1 MSIDK
6 LEKRVDELIKL
17 ISKHSYNY
25 YVLDKPE
32 ISDYDFDMLMKEL
45 TELEITFPALKRADS
60 PTQRVGG
67 EVLQGFEEVVH
78 NTPKLSLGNVFDEND
93 IRDFDARVKKA
104 VGDDVEY
111 VVELKID
118 GLTVVLNYEEGR
130 FVRGATRGDGIKG
143 EDITANLKTVKS
155 IPLVLGDEVD
165 VEVRGEVFMPKKAFE
180 ELNARR
186 EEQEE
191 PLFAN
196 PRNASAGSL
205 RQLDTKV
212 TAGRPLDIFIFN
224 LESMEDKSFDTHV
237 ETLQY
242 LKELGFKVSPFIS
255 VHKSSEEII
264 EKCGY
269 WADKRGELPFEIDGL
284 VIKVNSLKQRESLGY
299 TAKSPRWAA
308 AYKFPPETKKT
319 KLKDIIVQ
327 VGRTGAITPTAE
339 LEPVRLAG
347 SVISRATLHNED
359 YIKEKDIRIGDTVII
374 KKAGDVIPEVVE
386 VVREERTGTEQPF
399 EMPKKCPVCQADTI
413 REQGEAVTKCT
424 NISCPAQLKRS
435 LFHFVSRDAMNIEG
449 LGPQIMT
456 LLMDRGFINNA
467 ADIYLLKDHREELI
481 ELERMGE
488 KSVQNLLDAIEAS
501 KINPLNRLI
510 FALGIR
516 MIGQRASQ
524 VLANEFEDID
534 GMFAA
539 DFDKLTGIQ
548 EIGGKMAESIITFFR
563 QEQNLELVRELQ
575 ESGVNTKG
583 SKKDIMEN
591 KYFSGKTFVLTG
603 ALQSFTR
610 DQAKE
615 IIESFGG
622 KVSSSV
628 SKKTDCVLAGEDAG
642 SKLVKANELGV
653 AVIDEETFEKWAMSN
668 RQWIPG
674 GERGTLKKGL

>member
-1 MSIDK
+1 MSIEK
-6 LEKRVDELIKL
+6 LEQQLDELIKL
-17 ISKHSYNY
+17 INKHSYNY

-45 TELEITFPALKRADS
+45 IELENKFPALRRADS

-78 NTPKLSLGNVFDEND
+78 KTPKLSLGNVFDEND
-93 IRDFDARVKKA
+93 IRDFDTRVRKA
-104 VGDDVEY
+104 VAEEVEY
-111 VVELKID
+111 AVELKID
-118 GLTVVLNYEEGR
+118 GLTVVLNYEKGR
-130 FVRGATRGDGIKG
+130 FVQGATRGDGIKG
-143 EDITANLKTVKS
+143 EDITANLRTVKS
-155 IPLVLGDEVD
+155 IPLVLDEPVD
-165 VEVRGEVFMPKKAFE
+165 LEVRGEVFMSKKAFE

-205 RQLDTKV
+205 RQLDTRI
-212 TAGRPLDIFIFN
+212 TATRPLDIFVFN
-224 LESMEDKSFDTHV
+224 LENIEDRVFDTHV
-237 ETLQY
+237 ESLEY
-242 LKELGFKVSPFIS
+242 LKSMGFKISPFLS
-255 VHKSSEEII
+255 VVKSSDEII
-264 EKCGY
+264 EKCSY

-284 VIKVNSLKQRESLGY
+284 VIKVNSLEQRELLGY
-299 TAKSPRWAA
+299 TTKSPRWAA
-308 AYKFPPETKKT
+308 AYKFPPETKRT
-319 KLKDIIVQ
+319 KVRDIIVQ

-347 SVISRATLHNED
+347 SLISRATLHNED
-359 YIKEKDIRIGDTVII
+359 YIKEKDIRIGDTVVI

-386 VVREERTGTEQPF
+386 VVASERTGAETAF
-399 EMPKKCPVCQADTI
+399 EMPKKCPVCQADAI
-413 REQGEAVTKCT
+413 REPGEAVTKCT
-424 NISCPAQLKRS
+424 NISCPAQLKRA
-435 LFHFVSRDAMNIEG
+435 LFHFVSRDAMNIDG

-456 LLMDRGFINNA
+456 LLMEKGFIRDA
-467 ADIYLLKDHREELI
+467 ADLYLLKEHREELV

-501 KINPLNRLI
+501 KVNPLNRLI

-524 VLANEFEDID
+524 VLAGEFEDID
-534 GMFAA
+534 AMFTA
-539 DFDKLTGIQ
+539 DLEKLTGIQ
-548 EIGGKMAESIITFFR
+548 EIGGKMAESIMTFFK
-563 QEQNLELVRELQ
+563 QEQNASLIKKLQ
-575 ESGVNTKG
+575 DCGVNTKG
-583 SKKDIMEN
+583 SRRELKEN
-591 KYFSGKTFVLTG
+591 GHFSGKTYVLTG

-622 KVSSSV
+622 KVSGSV
-628 SKKTDCVLAGEDAG
+628 SKKTDYVLAGEDSG

-653 AVIDEETFEKWAMSN
+653 AVIDEETFKKWTFDN
-668 RQWIPG
+668 GQ
-674 GERGTLKKGL
+674 

>member
-1 MSIDK
+1 MGIDK
-6 LEKRVDELIKL
+6 LEKRADELIKL
-17 ISKHSYNY
+17 INKHNYNY

-32 ISDYDFDMLMKEL
+32 ISDYEYDLLMKEL
-45 TELEITFPALKRADS
+45 MELENTFPALKRADS

-67 EVLQGFEEVVH
+67 EVLKGFSEVVH
-78 NTPKLSLGNVFDEND
+78 KTPKLSLSNVFDEND
-93 IRDFDARVKKA
+93 IRDFDYRVRKA

-130 FVRGATRGDGIKG
+130 FVLGATRGDGIKG
-143 EDITANLKTVKS
+143 EDITSNLRTVKS
-155 IPLVLGDEVD
+155 IPLVLEEEVD
-165 VEVRGEVFMPKKAFE
+165 LEVRGEVFMSKKAFE

-212 TAGRPLDIFIFN
+212 TASRPLDIFIFN
-224 LESMEDKSFDTHV
+224 LESIEGKNFDTHV
-237 ETLQY
+237 ETLEY

-264 EKCGY
+264 EKCKY

-284 VIKVNSLKQRESLGY
+284 VIKVNNLSQREVMGY
-299 TAKSPRWAA
+299 TTKNPRWAT

-319 KLKDIIVQ
+319 KVKDIIVQ

-359 YIKEKDIRIGDTVII
+359 YINEKDIRVGDTVLI

-386 VVREERTGTEQPF
+386 VVREDRDGSQRPF
-399 EMPKKCPVCQADTI
+399 EMPKKCPVCQSDTI

-424 NISCPAQLKRS
+424 NISCPAQLKRA

-449 LGPQIMT
+449 FGPQIMS
-456 LLMDRGFINNA
+456 LLMDKGFIRDA
-467 ADIYLLKDHREELI
+467 ADIYLLKNHRDELVEI
-481 ELERMGE
+481 ERMGE

-501 KINPLNRLI
+501 KVNPLNRLI
-510 FALGIR
+510 YALGIR

-524 VLANEFEDID
+524 VLAGEFEDIEA
-534 GMFAA
+534 MFDA
-539 DFDKLTGIQ
+539 DYERLTGIS
-548 EIGGKMAESIITFFR
+548 EIGDKMAESIVTFFK
-563 QEQNLELVRELQ
+563 QEQNIKLIRKLQ
-575 ESGVNTKG
+575 ECGVNTKG
-583 SKKDIMEN
+583 SKKEIREN
-591 KYFSGKTFVLTG
+591 EHFKGKTFVLTG
-603 ALQSFTR
+603 GLANFTR
-610 DQAKE
+610 EQAKE

-622 KVSSSV
+622 KVSGSV
-628 SKKTDCVLAGEDAG
+628 SKKTDYVLAGENAG
-642 SKLVKANELGV
+642 SKLDKANELNV
-653 AVIDEETFEKWAMSN
+653 AVIDEDTFRSWAE
-668 RQWIPG
+668 I
-674 GERGTLKKGL
+674 

>member
-1 MSIDK
+1 LDIDK

-17 ISKHSYNY
+17 INKHSYNY
-25 YVLDKPE
+25 YMLDKPE
-32 ISDYDFDMLMKEL
+32 ISDYDFDMLVKEL
-45 TELEITFPALKRADS
+45 IEMENTFPALKRADS

-67 EVLQGFEEVVH
+67 EVLQGFGEVVH
-78 NTPKLSLGNVFDEND
+78 KTPKLSLGNVFDEND
-93 IRDFDARVKKA
+93 IRDFDSRVRKS

-130 FVRGATRGDGIKG
+130 FVQGATRGDGVKG

-155 IPLVLGDEVD
+155 IPLVLDAEVD
-165 VEVRGEVFMPKKAFE
+165 LEVRGEVFMAKKAFE

-191 PLFAN
+191 QLFAN

-212 TAGRPLDIFIFN
+212 TATRPLDIFVFN
-224 LESMEDKSFDTHV
+224 LESIEERTFDTHV
-237 ETLQY
+237 ETLEY
-242 LKELGFKVSPFIS
+242 LKKLGFKVSPFIS

-264 EKCGY
+264 EKCSY

-284 VIKVNSLKQRESLGY
+284 VIKVNSLEQRESLGY
-299 TAKSPRWAA
+299 TTKTPRWAA

-319 KLKDIIVQ
+319 KVMDIVVQ
-327 VGRTGAITPTAE
+327 VGRTGALTPTAE

-347 SVISRATLHNED
+347 SVIGRATLHNED

-386 VVREERTGTEQPF
+386 VVKEDRTGAEQPF
-399 EMPKKCPVCQADTI
+399 EMPKKCPVCHSDTI

-435 LFHFVSRDAMNIEG
+435 LFHFVSRDAMNIDG

-456 LLMDRGFINNA
+456 MLMDKGFIKDA
-467 ADIYLLKDHREELI
+467 ADLYLLKNHKDELL

-488 KSVQNLLDAIEAS
+488 KSVQNMLDAIEDS
-501 KINPLNRLI
+501 KVNPLNKLI

-524 VLANEFEDID
+524 VLASEFDNID
-534 GMFAA
+534 AIFTA
-539 DFDKLTGIQ
+539 DLDKLISIQ
-548 EIGGKMAESIITFFR
+548 EIGEKMAESVITFFR
-563 QEQNLELVRELQ
+563 QEQNLGLIKKLQ
-575 ESGVNTKG
+575 ESGVNTIG
-583 SKKDIMEN
+583 SKKEIKEN
-591 KYFSGKTFVLTG
+591 EHFNGKTFVLTG

-615 IIESFGG
+615 IVESFGG
-622 KVSSSV
+622 KVSGSV
-628 SKKTDCVLAGEDAG
+628 SKKTDYVLAGEDAG

-653 AVIDEETFEKWAMSN
+653 AVIDEETFMEWSK
-668 RQWIPG
+668 
-674 GERGTLKKGL
+674 E

>member
-1 MSIDK
+1 MGIDK
-6 LEKRVDELIKL
+6 LEKKVDELIKL
-17 ISKHSYNY
+17 INKHSYNY

-32 ISDYDFDMLMKEL
+32 INDYDFDMLMKEL
-45 TELEITFPALKRADS
+45 IELEDTFPALKRADS

-67 EVLQGFEEVVH
+67 EVLQGFGEVLH
-78 NTPKLSLGNVFDEND
+78 KTSKLSLGNVFDEND
-93 IRDFDARVKKA
+93 IRDFDSRVRKT

-130 FVRGATRGDGIKG
+130 FVQGATRGDGVKG

-155 IPLVLGDEVD
+155 IPLILGEEVD
-165 VEVRGEVFMPKKAFE
+165 LEVRGEVFMSKKAFE

-191 PLFAN
+191 QLFAN

-212 TAGRPLDIFIFN
+212 TASRPLDIFIFN
-224 LESMEDKSFDTHV
+224 LESIEDKSFDTHV
-237 ETLQY
+237 ETLEY

-264 EKCGY
+264 EKCSY

-284 VIKVNSLKQRESLGY
+284 VIKVNSLEHRESLGY
-299 TAKSPRWAA
+299 TTKTPRWAA

-327 VGRTGAITPTAE
+327 VGRTGALTPTAE

-347 SVISRATLHNED
+347 SVIGRATLHNED

-386 VVREERTGTEQPF
+386 VVKEDRTGAEVPF
-399 EMPKKCPVCQADTI
+399 EMPKKCPVCQSDTI

-456 LLMDRGFINNA
+456 LLMDKGFIKNA
-467 ADIYLLKDHREELI
+467 ADIYLLKHHKDELTG
-481 ELERMGE
+481 LERMGE
-488 KSVQNLLDAIEAS
+488 KSVQNMLDAIEAS
-501 KINPLNRLI
+501 KVNPLNRLI

-524 VLANEFEDID
+524 VLANEFGDID
-534 GMFAA
+534 AMFTA
-539 DFDKLTGIQ
+539 DFDKLVSIQ
-548 EIGGKMAESIITFFR
+548 EIGEKMAESIITFFR
-563 QEQNLELVRELQ
+563 QEQNLELIKKLQ
-575 ESGVNTKG
+575 ECGVNTKG
-583 SKKDIMEN
+583 SKKEIKEN
-591 KYFSGKTFVLTG
+591 ENFNGKTFVLTG

-628 SKKTDCVLAGEDAG
+628 SKKTDYVLAGEDAG
-642 SKLVKANELGV
+642 TKLVKANELGV
-653 AVIDEETFEKWAMSN
+653 AVIDEETFAEWAK
-668 RQWIPG
+668 
-674 GERGTLKKGL
+674 E

>member
-1 MSIDK
+1 LGIDK
-6 LEKRVDELIKL
+6 LEKKVDELIKL
-17 ISKHSYNY
+17 INKHSYNY
-25 YVLDKPE
+25 YMLDKPE

-45 TELEITFPALKRADS
+45 IELESTFPALKRADS

-67 EVLQGFEEVVH
+67 EVLQGFGEVVH
-78 NTPKLSLGNVFDEND
+78 KTPKLSLGNVFDEND
-93 IRDFDARVKKA
+93 IRDFDSRVRKT

-130 FVRGATRGDGIKG
+130 FVQGATRGDGVKG
-143 EDITANLKTVKS
+143 EDITANLRTVKS
-155 IPLVLGDEVD
+155 IPLVLGEELEL
-165 VEVRGEVFMPKKAFE
+165 EVRGEVFMAKKAFE

-191 PLFAN
+191 QLFAN

-212 TAGRPLDIFIFN
+212 TATRPLDIFVFN
-224 LESMEDKSFDTHV
+224 LESIEDKNFDTHV
-237 ETLQY
+237 ETLEY
-242 LKELGFKVSPFIS
+242 LKKLGFKVSPFIS
-255 VHKSSEEII
+255 VLRSSEEII
-264 EKCGY
+264 EKCSY

-284 VIKVNSLKQRESLGY
+284 VIKVNSLEQRESLGY
-299 TAKSPRWAA
+299 TTKTPRWAA

-319 KLKDIIVQ
+319 KVKDIIVQ
-327 VGRTGAITPTAE
+327 VGRTGALTPTAE

-347 SVISRATLHNED
+347 SVIGRATLHNED
-359 YIKEKDIRIGDTVII
+359 YIREKDIRIGDTVII

-386 VVREERTGTEQPF
+386 VVKEDRTGAELPF
-399 EMPKKCPVCQADTI
+399 EMPGKCPVCQSDTI

-435 LFHFVSRDAMNIEG
+435 LFHFVSRDAMNIDG
-449 LGPQIMT
+449 LGSQIMT
-456 LLMDRGFINNA
+456 LLMDKGFIKNA
-467 ADIYLLKDHREELI
+467 ADIYLLKNHKDELV

-488 KSVQNLLDAIEAS
+488 KSVQNMLDAIEAS
-501 KINPLNRLI
+501 KVNTLNRLI

-524 VLANEFEDID
+524 VLSNEFDDID
-534 GMFAA
+534 AMFTA
-539 DFDKLTGIQ
+539 DFDKLIRIQ
-548 EIGGKMAESIITFFR
+548 EIGEKMAESIITFFR
-563 QEQNLELVRELQ
+563 QEQNLGLIKKLQ
-575 ESGVNTKG
+575 ECGVNTRG
-583 SKKDIMEN
+583 SKKEIKEN
-591 KYFSGKTFVLTG
+591 EHFNRKTFVLTG

-622 KVSSSV
+622 KVSGSV
-628 SKKTDCVLAGEDAG
+628 SKKTDYVLAGEDSG

-653 AVIDEETFEKWAMSN
+653 AVIDEETFMDWAK
-668 RQWIPG
+668 
-674 GERGTLKKGL
+674 E

>member
-1 MSIDK
+1 MDK
-6 LEKRVDELIKL
+6 LEKKVDELIKL
-17 ISKHSYNY
+17 INKHSYNY

-32 ISDYDFDMLMKEL
+32 ISDYEFDMLMKEL
-45 TELEITFPALKRADS
+45 IELENTFPALKRADS

-67 EVLQGFEEVVH
+67 EVLEGFLEVVH
-78 NTPKLSLGNVFDEND
+78 KTPKLSLGNVFDEND
-93 IRDFDARVKKA
+93 IRDFDTRVRKA

-118 GLTVVLNYEEGR
+118 GLTVVLNYGEGR
-130 FVRGATRGDGIKG
+130 FIQGATRGDGIKG

-155 IPLVLGDEVD
+155 IPLVLEEKVD
-165 VEVRGEVFMPKKAFE
+165 LEVRGEVFMSKKAFE

-212 TAGRPLDIFIFN
+212 TAGRPLDIFVFN
-224 LESMEDKSFDTHV
+224 LENIEDKHFDTHV
-237 ETLQY
+237 ETLEY
-242 LKELGFKVSPFIS
+242 LKEMGFKVSPFIS
-255 VHKSSEEII
+255 VHKNSEEII
-264 EKCGY
+264 EKCSY

-284 VIKVNSLKQRESLGY
+284 VIKVNSLEQRESLGY
-299 TAKSPRWAA
+299 TTKTPRWAA
-308 AYKFPPETKKT
+308 AYKFPPETMKT
-319 KLKDIIVQ
+319 KVKDIIVQ

-347 SVISRATLHNED
+347 SVIGRATLHNED

-386 VVREERTGTEQPF
+386 VVIEERTGSEQPF

-456 LLMDRGFINNA
+456 LLMDRGFIKDA
-467 ADIYLLKDHREELI
+467 ADIYLLKEHREELI

-488 KSVQNLLDAIEAS
+488 KSVRNLLDAIEAS

-524 VLANEFEDID
+524 ILANEFDDIE
-534 GMFAA
+534 GMFTA
-539 DFDKLTGIQ
+539 DFDRLTGIQ

-563 QEQNLELVRELQ
+563 QEQNLELIRKLKEC
-575 ESGVNTKG
+575 GVNIKGTKKEIKE
-583 SKKDIMEN
+583 SEH
-591 KYFSGKTFVLTG
+591 FSGKTFVLTG
-603 ALQSFTR
+603 ALQSYTR

-622 KVSSSV
+622 KVSGSV
-628 SKKTDCVLAGEDAG
+628 SKKTDFVLAGEDAG

-653 AVIDEETFEKWAMSN
+653 AVIDEETFKNWAMGN
-668 RQWIPG
+668 GQ
-674 GERGTLKKGL
+674 